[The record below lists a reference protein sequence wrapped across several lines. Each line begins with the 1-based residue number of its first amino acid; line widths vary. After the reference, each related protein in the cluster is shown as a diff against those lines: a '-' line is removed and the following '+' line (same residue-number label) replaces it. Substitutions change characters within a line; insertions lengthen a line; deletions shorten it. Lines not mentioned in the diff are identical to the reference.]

1 MASVN
6 KDSKGWRVEFTI
18 PGQKRRPLRLGKKI
32 NEKATQEIGRHIERI
47 VESKK
52 TGLPLAGETEKWL
65 HGVPNHLR
73 QRLVSL
79 GLIVDAGRRM
89 SRSLGGFLDEYVEG
103 RTDAKP
109 GTIDNIKV
117 ARRWLE
123 KYFGMDRDM
132 ATITLGEADAYRRW
146 LVATGKQAEN
156 TVRRLCGRAKQFFR
170 AAIRQRLITENP
182 FADMKHLIVTGSP
195 TDRVRKISDATAQKV
210 LAACPD
216 SHWRVIFALAR
227 YGGLR
232 VPSEACGLRW
242 QHIDWENGSI
252 LVPCPKTEHHDGKD
266 FRLMPLFP
274 EIRQE
279 LEAWRREA
287 PKDREFVL
295 KPLIGPKT
303 NLRTGLIKILKR
315 AGIKPW
321 PKLYQNLRSTRS
333 TELIDQG
340 FPAHVVA
347 AWLGH
352 TVKVAN
358 AHYNQVTDEHFRRA
372 AGPERKEESPPSQG
386 AA

>member
-1 MASVN
+1 MASTN
-6 KDSKGWRVEFTI
+6 KDSKGWRVEFTL
-18 PGQKRRPLRLGKKI
+18 PGQPRRPLRLGNGI
-32 NEKATQEIGRHIERI
+32 SEKSARDIGRHVERI

-52 TGLPLAGETEKWL
+52 TGLPLAAETEKWL
-65 HGVPNHLR
+65 LGLPDKLR
-73 QRLVSL
+73 QQLVSL
-79 GLIVDAGRRM
+79 GLISDAGPRM
-89 SRSLGGFLDEYVEG
+89 SRSLGGFLDEYVKG
-103 RTDAKP
+103 RTDLKA
-109 GTIDNIKV
+109 GSLSNIAT

-123 KYFGMDRDM
+123 KYFGTDRDM
-132 ATITLGEADAYRRW
+132 GSITLGEADAYRRW

-170 AAIRQRLITENP
+170 AAVRQRLIAENP

-195 TDRVRKISDATAQKV
+195 KDRIRKILGATADKV
-210 LAACPD
+210 LASCPD

-232 VPSEACGLRW
+232 VPSEICALKW
-242 QHIDWENGSI
+242 QHIDWEGGSI
-252 LVPCPKTEHHDGKD
+252 LVPCLKTEHHDGKD
-266 FRLMPLFP
+266 VRLVPLFS

-279 LEAWRREA
+279 LEAWQQEA
-287 PKDREFVL
+287 SKDREFVL
-295 KPLIGPKT
+295 KPLVGPKT

-340 FPAHVVA
+340 FPPHVVA

-358 AHYNQVTDEHFRRA
+358 GHYNQVTDEHFRRA
-372 AGPERKEESPPSQG
+372 VGVDRKEEPPAHG